1 MRVTV
6 VLLGHT
12 LDLSLE
18 PTVADEDPPAPDTGA
33 ALSGGLL
40 ASTALDTGPT
50 DRDMGFT
57 GGWESDDDDD
67 E

>member
-18 PTVADEDPPAPDTGA
+18 PTIADEDPPAT

-50 DRDMGFT
+50 DTFMGFT
-57 GGWESDDDDD
+57 NGRESDDDD